1 MASYSGFLRK
11 SPSAG
16 LKAFF
21 EARRLDF
28 PEGFDWQSA
37 GRGTVFVSEVN
48 KLIDDLAARK
58 QDELKAEL
66 DYLASLSNDKGMLA
80 AEQICPGLGIDLEGF
95 EGVQDVVLMLATNH
109 PQALE
114 RVGVLASLSQRY
126 GGKSWSTFQFEDDG
140 KPWALEDEGARV
152 EFVQDAIGILELPD
166 HRKREADWYNSCRTH
181 PITGEE
187 TEILHATIYVEDR
200 ASSELAFG
208 QSEGLERQVFQRVM
222 EVGIACDPKDRIID
236 ICATGGKKIRDQY
249 AKVFSKHFAPDAPP
263 PVEAP
268 RRDVL
273 LENLRSQPSFL
284 IEPSDGIDRVEVS
297 SLDLF
302 AAGGGFARY
311 ERRGEDENVY
321 QFLTRQFGEAS
332 PLRARGW
339 TITGGT
345 LRIFLKALDG
355 KRARTLTVTLRTPNT
370 TTIPNTTDV
379 DRQFV
384 MRLLERW
391 KLVTPPPEEI
401 DVIEAA

>member
-1 MASYSGFLRK
+1 MASFSGFLRK
-11 SPSAG
+11 SPSARLEAWFKKRG
-16 LKAFF
+16 LDIP
-21 EARRLDF
+21 EDF
-28 PEGFDWQSA
+28 NWQSV
-37 GRGTVFVSEVN
+37 GRGKALVAEISA
-48 KLIDDLAARK
+48 LIDDLPVMQ
-58 QDELKAEL
+58 QDRLKAEL
-66 DYLASLSNDKGMLA
+66 DHFASLSNHKGMLA

-95 EGVQDVVLMLATNH
+95 EGVQDVVLMLATDH

-140 KPWALEDEGARV
+140 KPWALEDEGARAAFV
-152 EFVQDAIGILELPD
+152 EDAIGLLELPD
-166 HRKREADWYNSCRTH
+166 HRKREADWYSSCRTH

-208 QSEGLERQVFQRVM
+208 PSEGLERQIFQRVM
-222 EVGIACDPKDRIID
+222 EVGIACDPKDRVVE
-236 ICATGGKKIRDQY
+236 ICATGGKKMRDQY
-249 AKVFSKHFAPDAPP
+249 ATVFSRHFAPDTPP

-273 LENLRSQPSFL
+273 LENLRTQPRFL

-302 AAGGGFARY
+302 ATGGGFARY
-311 ERRGEDENVY
+311 ERRGEDETVY
-321 QFLTRQFGEAS
+321 QFLSRQFSEAS
-332 PLRARGW
+332 PLKTHGW
-339 TITGGT
+339 TITGVT
-345 LRIFLKALDG
+345 LRIFLKALEG
-355 KRARTLTVTLRTPNT
+355 KRARTLTVTLRAPNT
-370 TTIPNTTDV
+370 TTIPNKTDT

-384 MRLLERW
+384 MLLLERW
-391 KLVTPPPEEI
+391 KLVAPPPEDF